1 MIRIESNRL
10 LLKELSLDDITDRYI
25 SWLNDP
31 VVNQFLESRFVKHT
45 YKSNQKFI
53 KEIDQ
58 DPYTVLF
65 GIFDKKNMKHIGNIK
80 ISSSNKDRLHRR
92 ASIGFIIGEK
102 SEWGKGYATEAIRVV
117 TKYGFDNLNA
127 IKIYAGCRESNIG
140 SKKAMEKAGYSVEG
154 FYRNHF
160 ETKKGREGGWQLG
173 IFTD

>member
-1 MIRIESNRL
+1 MNCIVGRMGFKDAFKQIIKDLIKFFLIVTSYCSGGIFKKYTIESNRL

-65 GIFDKKNMKHIGNIK
+65 GIFD
-80 ISSSNKDRLHRR
+80 R
-92 ASIGFIIGEK
+92 AVL
-102 SEWGKGYATEAIRVV
+102 A
-117 TKYGFDNLNA
+117 
-127 IKIYAGCRESNIG
+127 
-140 SKKAMEKAGYSVEG
+140 SVWL
-154 FYRNHF
+154 
-160 ETKKGREGGWQLG
+160 T
-173 IFTD
+173 